1 MNNTFDFRRFGKYFV
16 SDLKNVFNNSA
27 LTVLLTGLSGVVLYC
42 FSLLLSF
49 VVTGSA
55 GSYGA
60 GGRIA
65 VFVLAFLV
73 LVVAIPARS
82 YGYFTEKRKGS
93 FFTLIPASAL
103 EKTVSAV
110 LITCVIIPLAYA
122 VIALGADSLLCLVDK
137 STGESIVSLAYGS
150 VGDLNE
156 LLFKLNNEADFNVF
170 TTAEMFISA
179 LVGITEWIL
188 IFLLGA
194 LYFKKNKAGKTILV
208 IIGVYA
214 VISIIFG
221 FFAPS
226 FEGLIERFQY
236 MENVRSTL
244 QAFKAV
250 AWSLA
255 VAELIGLLV
264 WVYYRIKTV
273 KF

>member
-122 VIALGADSLLCLVDK
+122 VIALGADSLLCLADK
-137 STGESIVSLAYGS
+137 STGDSIASLAYGS

-179 LVGITEWIL
+179 VVGITEWIL

-194 LYFKKNKAGKTILV
+194 LYFKKNKAG
-208 IIGVYA
+208 
-214 VISIIFG
+214 
-221 FFAPS
+221 
-226 FEGLIERFQY
+226 
-236 MENVRSTL
+236 
-244 QAFKAV
+244 
-250 AWSLA
+250 
-255 VAELIGLLV
+255 
-264 WVYYRIKTV
+264 
-273 KF
+273 